1 MICKQSLLVIDTP
14 KSCSEC
20 EFQVD
25 MYGYIPVCVN
35 DLTLDLGELGC
46 KEIYETQRH
55 PKCQLQYTTE
65 LLEALNFINSLPT
78 GEQKRHKLYVEAYNK
93 LHKALSGNNED

>member
-1 MICKQSLLVIDTP
+1 
-14 KSCSEC
+14 
-20 EFQVD
+20 

-65 LLEALNFINSLPT
+65 LLKALRNIGDKVVDAANMKLVRINET
-78 GEQKRHKLYVEAYNK
+78 NEYMK